1 MHGRDITL
9 HTYITNPLTYITI
22 IKMNSMSE
30 KLGTEVIERNRQ
42 EFVALLQSTGRKG
55 VEAVLGY
62 LDGVGFYTAP
72 SSIDRHHNWRGG
84 LAQHSLETC
93 RLALA
98 DRGSVARESVI
109 IAALLH
115 DVCKA
120 SRLYYGADGRIHHR
134 STRIKGHGYR
144 SLALLERE
152 GLELTAEERLAI
164 RWHMGTRKATPE
176 VAGRVRHSRL
186 CTLVY
191 VSDKLDAKRG
201 H

>member
-1 MHGRDITL
+1 
-9 HTYITNPLTYITI
+9 
-22 IKMNSMSE
+22 MSG
-30 KLGTEVIERNRQ
+30 KLSSEVIKRNRT
-42 EFVALLQSTGRKG
+42 EIVELLRSTGRKG
-55 VEAVLGY
+55 VDAVLDY

-98 DRGSVARESVI
+98 GRGGASRESVI

-115 DVCKA
+115 DICKA

-134 STRIKGHGYR
+134 STRIKGHSYR
-144 SLALLERE
+144 SVALLARE
-152 GLELTAEERLAI
+152 GLELTGDEWLAI
-164 RWHMGTRKATPE
+164 RWHMGTRKATPD
-176 VAGRVRHSRL
+176 VARTVRHSRL
-186 CTLVY
+186 CRLVY
-191 VSDKLDAKRG
+191 DSDKLDARRG

>member
-1 MHGRDITL
+1 
-9 HTYITNPLTYITI
+9 
-22 IKMNSMSE
+22 MSG
-30 KLGTEVIERNRQ
+30 KLSREVIERNR
-42 EFVALLQSTGRKG
+42 EEIVGLLRSTGRKG
-55 VEAVLGY
+55 VEAVLNY

-98 DRGSVARESVI
+98 GRGRVRRESVI
-109 IAALLH
+109 MAALLH
-115 DVCKA
+115 DICKA

-144 SLALLERE
+144 SVALLERE
-152 GLELTAEERLAI
+152 GLELTGEEWLAI
-164 RWHMGTRKATPE
+164 RWHMGTGKADAD
-176 VAGRVRHSRL
+176 VARAVSHSKLCRL
-186 CTLVY
+186 VF
-191 VSDKLDAKRG
+191 VSDKRDARRG

>member
-1 MHGRDITL
+1 MR
-9 HTYITNPLTYITI
+9 
-22 IKMNSMSE
+22 
-30 KLGTEVIERNRQ
+30 
-42 EFVALLQSTGRKG
+42 STGRKG
-55 VEAVLGY
+55 VEAVLDY

-98 DRGSVARESVI
+98 GRGRATRESVI

-115 DVCKA
+115 DICKA

-144 SLALLERE
+144 SVALLERE
-152 GLELTAEERLAI
+152 GLELTGEEWLAI
-164 RWHMGTRKATPE
+164 RWHMGTGKADADVARAVSEPPTEENVAETTPSTSKMLNTAGIPSR
-176 VAGRVRHSRL
+176 VATKAKILSGRISEISFAPR
-186 CTLVY
+186 
-191 VSDKLDAKRG
+191 
-201 H
+201 